1 MKITLIAGA
10 RPNFMKIAALIHA
23 IQAAQ
28 KQGKNVQFRLV
39 HTGQHYDKNMS
50 DTFFE
55 ELGIPAPD
63 VNLGCG
69 GGTQAE
75 QTAAIMVAFEKEL
88 LAHPTDVVLVVG
100 DVTSTMACSIVAK
113 KLNTKVCHVEAGIR
127 SWDLT
132 MPEEINRMVTDSL
145 ADYMFTTSEVANRNL
160 HRMGAYPQ
168 PLPEGMGERPTPNP
182 SLKGGEYRRGDCF
195 ARVFG
200 AHTADRS
207 QYDLMKENASTNR
220 KNPTEAEAIMWSLL
234 RRNNLGL
241 HFRRQHIILDYIVDF
256 ACIEK
261 GLIIELDGGYH
272 NNPEQQQLDLQ
283 RTAHLQQLGYTELR
297 FANEELLCE
306 PESVIEKI
314 ESIAFSLPSLQGR
327 DGERPCQRYWFVGN
341 VMIDTLL
348 ANRARF
354 RKPEVWDRLGLKEKQ
369 YIVMTMHRPAN
380 VDEENHLRAMME
392 QIIDNVHGLPVIF
405 PIHPRTAKIF
415 YNLWKPTSDSSLKGR
430 EVCEDSE
437 DILAKR
443 FPNLH
448 IVEPLGYL
456 EFNYLVERAKA
467 VVTDSGGI
475 TEETTVM
482 GVPCITLRDNTERPE
497 TCTVGTNELIGTK
510 PEAIKPALDK
520 LFAGEWKK
528 GAIPELWDG
537 HAAER
542 IIAILAEL

>member
-1 MKITLIAGA
+1 MHITLIAGA

-160 HRMGAYPQ
+160 VRQGAELVEGLALSVERSAKVESGES
-168 PLPEGMGERPTPNP
+168 LPEDKYAYERVPQ
-182 SLKGGEYRRGDCF
+182 K
-195 ARVFG
+195 VW
-200 AHTADRS
+200 H
-207 QYDLMKENASTNR
+207 
-220 KNPTEAEAIMWSLL
+220 
-234 RRNNLGL
+234 
-241 HFRRQHIILDYIVDF
+241 
-256 ACIEK
+256 
-261 GLIIELDGGYH
+261 
-272 NNPEQQQLDLQ
+272 
-283 RTAHLQQLGYTELR
+283 
-297 FANEELLCE
+297 
-306 PESVIEKI
+306 
-314 ESIAFSLPSLQGR
+314 
-327 DGERPCQRYWFVGN
+327 VGN

-354 RKPEVWDRLGLKEKQ
+354 RKPEVWDLLGLKEKQ

-405 PIHPRTAKIF
+405 PIHPRTAKI
-415 YNLWKPTSDSSLKGR
+415 LK
-430 EVCEDSE
+430 ELMSE
-437 DILAKR
+437 GMNELTIEER

-542 IIAILAEL
+542 IVEILSSLEMEDSI

>member
-1 MKITLIAGA
+1 MNITLIAGA
-10 RPNFMKIAALIHA
+10 RPNFMKVAPIIKA
-23 IQAAQ
+23 IKAHN
-28 KQGKNVQFRLV
+28 GLVDEGISGLGENISYRLV

-69 GGTQAE
+69 GGSQAE

-88 LAHPTDVVLVVG
+88 LEHPTDVVLVVG

-160 HRMGAYPQ
+160 VRQGALLVESGEMRVESSSKVEGGKS
-168 PLPEGMGERPTPNP
+168 LPEDKYAFERVPQ
-182 SLKGGEYRRGDCF
+182 K
-195 ARVFG
+195 VW
-200 AHTADRS
+200 H
-207 QYDLMKENASTNR
+207 
-220 KNPTEAEAIMWSLL
+220 
-234 RRNNLGL
+234 
-241 HFRRQHIILDYIVDF
+241 
-256 ACIEK
+256 
-261 GLIIELDGGYH
+261 
-272 NNPEQQQLDLQ
+272 
-283 RTAHLQQLGYTELR
+283 
-297 FANEELLCE
+297 
-306 PESVIEKI
+306 
-314 ESIAFSLPSLQGR
+314 
-327 DGERPCQRYWFVGN
+327 VGN

-354 RKPEVWDRLGLKEKQ
+354 RKPDIWDELGLKDKEFV
-369 YIVMTMHRPAN
+369 VMTMHRPAN

-405 PIHPRTAKIF
+405 PIHPRTAKLF
-415 YNLWKPTSDSSLKGR
+415 YGLWGD
-430 EVCEDSE
+430 EAE
-437 DILAKR
+437 LAKR
-443 FPNLH
+443 LPNLH
-448 IVEPLGYL
+448 IVEPMGYL

-497 TCTVGTNELIGTK
+497 TCTVGTNELIGTN
-510 PEAIKPALDK
+510 PAAIKPALDK

-542 IIAILAEL
+542 IIEILAGLEI